1 MYCYNC
7 MSRITN
13 GSFCSA
19 CGKENTPS
27 DILYH
32 LKAGTL
38 LDGKYMVGNASSEDD
53 ASITYVGRDMSSDT
67 PVSVVEFF
75 PSECVTRNREI
86 NGNSVMLINDEYK
99 SAFLRGKEAFVNTA
113 GKLTVSTE
121 GSDVVAVLEENNT
134 VYLIMDASVEN
145 SADVAVASVQNEQTE
160 STVKVTPEA
169 APKTAPNTANKGG
182 NSQKAN
188 APKPSKK
195 PKKKKS
201 CLVVGLIALLISI
214 LGIVVVGVLVVAII
228 AVCIFLFN
236 MPVKHKEVD
245 MMETVPDSYVE
256 VVTTSPTEA
265 VAEFMM
271 VSCEGME
278 VDFARSYL
286 EGLGLQVSLE
296 YEYSDKVLVD
306 RVISQSVT
314 SGNYIAKGE
323 TITLVVSKGVEMGP
337 DGYSQKV
344 VVTAK
349 SGSSNGTLKLFNW
362 KDGKWQEQFS
372 CNATLGSQGISST
385 YGENSTATPKGT
397 FKLGT
402 VFTDDIIDTEMDVY
416 YTSMY
421 TCIVDDP
428 KSDLYNTITDRDYL
442 PDGTSYE
449 PVGEIINSGDC
460 NALIFIEHN
469 GDGFTTEGVRKGYGS
484 AITICGVN
492 GTLGKTGGCID
503 ITAENMT
510 SLLALMNESLNPHI
524 EITTN

>member
-7 MSRITN
+7 MNRIDGN
-13 GSFCSA
+13 YCPCCS
-19 CGKENTPS
+19 KENTPS

-53 ASITYVGRDMSSDT
+53 ASITYVGRDVSSDT
-67 PVSVVEFF
+67 LICVVEFF

-86 NGNSVMLINDEYK
+86 NGNSVMLISDEYK

-113 GKLTVSTE
+113 GKLTVSSE
-121 GSDVVAVLEENNT
+121 GRDVLAVLEDNNT
-134 VYLIMDASVEN
+134 VYLIMDATSQPA
-145 SADVAVASVQNEQTE
+145 ADEAVASAQNEQTE
-160 STVKVTPEA
+160 STVKA
-169 APKTAPNTANKGG
+169 APDAALKTAPNTENKGG

-236 MPVKHKEVD
+236 MPVKHKEVAI
-245 MMETVPDSYVE
+245 MGTVPDSYVE
-256 VVTTSPTEA
+256 VVTTVPTEA

-278 VDFARSYL
+278 VDSARSYL
-286 EGLGLQVSLE
+286 EGLGLQVALE
-296 YEYSDKVLVD
+296 YEYSDTVLVD

-349 SGSSNGTLKLFNW
+349 SGSSNGTLKLYNW

-428 KSDLYNTITDRDYL
+428 KSDLYNTITDSDYL

-449 PVGEIINSGDC
+449 PVGEIIYGGDC

-510 SLLALMNESLNPHI
+510 SLLALMNENLNPHI